1 MRIKGH
7 WGQRGFTLIE
17 IMVVVVILGILAAII
32 IPRISD
38 RPEQARRTKAVMDVK
53 SIETALSLFH
63 MDNGFYPS
71 TEQGL
76 EALVEKPT
84 TGRIPN
90 DYKESGYLKK
100 VPLDP
105 WKNLFIYISP
115 GAYGDYDLVSY
126 GNDGEEGGEGKYA
139 DINNWE
145 LD

>member
-1 MRIKGH
+1 MRVKSR
-7 WGQRGFTLIE
+7 WNRRGFTLIE

-38 RPEQARRTKAVMDVK
+38 RPEQARRTKATMDIR
-53 SIETALSLFH
+53 SIETALSLFQ

-76 EALVEKPT
+76 EALVEQPT
-84 TGRIPN
+84 TGQIPTN
-90 DYKESGYLKK
+90 YKEGGYLKK
-100 VPLDP
+100 VPRDP
-105 WKNLFIYISP
+105 WNSPYIYICP
-115 GAYGDYDLVSY
+115 GAHGDYDLISY
-126 GNDGEEGGEGKYA
+126 ASDGEEGGEGKYA

>member
-1 MRIKGH
+1 MRVKSCWNQG
-7 WGQRGFTLIE
+7 GFTLIE

-32 IPRISD
+32 IPKISD
-38 RPEQARRTKAVMDVK
+38 RPEQARRTKAVLDIK
-53 SIETALSLFH
+53 SIETALSLFQ

-84 TGRIPN
+84 TGRIPTN
-90 DYKESGYLKK
+90 YNEGGYLKK
-100 VPLDP
+100 IPLDP
-105 WKNLFIYISP
+105 WKNPFVYISP
-115 GAYGDYDLVSY
+115 GAHGDYDLISY
-126 GNDGEEGGEGKYA
+126 GNDGEEGGEGKFA

>member
-1 MRIKGH
+1 MRVKSR
-7 WGQRGFTLIE
+7 WNRRGFTLIE

-38 RPEQARRTKAVMDVK
+38 RPEQARRTKATMDLRR
-53 SIETALSLFH
+53 IETALSLFQ

-76 EALVEKPT
+76 EALVEQPT
-84 TGRIPN
+84 TGQIPTN
-90 DYKESGYLKK
+90 YKEGGYLKK
-100 VPLDP
+100 VPRDP
-105 WKNLFIYISP
+105 WNSPYIYISP
-115 GAYGDYDLVSY
+115 GAHGDYDLISY
-126 GNDGEEGGEGKYA
+126 ASDGEEGGEGKYA